1 MCSFLFFFHTA
12 SKRIVCAGMLTPDA
26 EISFF
31 GNYST
36 SFCMV
41 RLTRI
46 LQAYTWGRTCTC
58 TTHQKTH
65 AQSCM
70 CDGHRAWCFAVI
82 PAVADDDE
90 WDFLRWRY
98 VCESVCVGRAS
109 GTGRAVTRICVEG
122 IYAPRRVSCAHVFP
136 VRDVKSAAKWFCCC
150 CSSSSWCFLLG
161 VCSMPPPFSL
171 DHEERPEKSKQS
183 FHCSRIRPIL
193 GFFGKA
199 KKKRHGRS
207 TNRFWRR
214 IRITLNFWNKIVRH
228 KTDAWTLVGSND
240 GEKKN

>member
-1 MCSFLFFFHTA
+1 MCSFLFFSTLPQ
-12 SKRIVCAGMLTPDA
+12 KRIVCAGMLTPDA

-98 VCESVCVGRAS
+98 VCESVCGSGIGDRPSSDKDMCGRDLCTSTCILCTCFSSA
-109 GTGRAVTRICVEG
+109 
-122 IYAPRRVSCAHVFP
+122 RRVV
-136 VRDVKSAAKWFCCC
+136 
-150 CSSSSWCFLLG
+150 CSEVVLLLLFIFLLMFP
-161 VCSMPPPFSL
+161 SRRLFNAAAI
-171 DHEERPEKSKQS
+171 QS
-183 FHCSRIRPIL
+183 RSWGTSR
-193 GFFGKA
+193 
-199 KKKRHGRS
+199 
-207 TNRFWRR
+207 
-214 IRITLNFWNKIVRH
+214 KI
-228 KTDAWTLVGSND
+228 
-240 GEKKN
+240 